1 MAPFHFAIVAAVPLV
16 ALVLARAGRR
26 SARADRAV
34 RSGFAAVLAANEL
47 AWYAYVLGRGWVDP
61 PFGLPLDLCDV
72 VVWGTIAALV
82 WELPRVR
89 EVLYYLALAG
99 TGMAVLTPDIAPEA
113 SPYVL
118 GRYFLAHGGIV
129 AAILYLVFTHA
140 LRPGPGSWWRALLW
154 VSGYALV
161 IGTFNLAFGTNYFY
175 LRRKPAAG
183 SLLDFFGPWPWYVV
197 AGAVLAAALF
207 YVLSLPFRA
216 GADPVRV
223 HGRTPSHRTGG
234 TP

>member
-1 MAPFHFAIVAAVPLV
+1 MAPSHLAIVAAVPLV

-34 RSGFAAVLAANEL
+34 RRGFAAVLAANEL
-47 AWYAYVLGRGWVDP
+47 GWYAYVFGRGWVDP

-72 VVWGTIAALV
+72 VVWATVAALA
-82 WELPRVR
+82 WELPRLR
-89 EVLYYLALAG
+89 EVLYYVALAG
-99 TGMAVLTPDIAPEA
+99 TGMAVLTPDIAPDA
-113 SPYVL
+113 SFYVL

-129 AAILYLVFTHA
+129 AAILYLVFTRA
-140 LRPGPGSWWRALLW
+140 LRPGPGSWRRAFLW

-161 IGTFNLAFGTNYFY
+161 IGSFNLAFGTNYFY

-183 SLLDFFGPWPWYVV
+183 TLLDLFGPWPWYVV
-197 AGAVLAAALF
+197 AAAVVAAALF

-216 GADPVRV
+216 GGDPVTL
-223 HGRTPSHRTGG
+223 HGRAPSRRTGG